1 MAADPAQ
8 DFDVVVVPDQYMTHS
23 CSNYVN
29 DGTNDNVILYNVM
42 TLYIYIYISYIY
54 HISYIYIYRERDIYR
69 QIETETCVY
78 YIGRPSSPGTTSSC

>member
-42 TLYIYIYISYIY
+42 TLYMYISYIYISYI
-54 HISYIYIYRERDIYR
+54 IYIYI
-69 QIETETCVY
+69 
-78 YIGRPSSPGTTSSC
+78 